1 MKTSMA
7 RILTTPV
14 GSLPRP
20 PDLIQRLL
28 ESQARPWADRAALD
42 ALADVVRLQAASGLD
57 VINDGEQG
65 SVDYTV

>member
-7 RILTTPV
+7 RILTTHV

-28 ESQARPWADRAALD
+28 EPQARPWADRAALD
-42 ALADVVRLQAASGLD
+42 ALADVV
-57 VINDGEQG
+57 G
-65 SVDYTV
+65 SRPPAGST